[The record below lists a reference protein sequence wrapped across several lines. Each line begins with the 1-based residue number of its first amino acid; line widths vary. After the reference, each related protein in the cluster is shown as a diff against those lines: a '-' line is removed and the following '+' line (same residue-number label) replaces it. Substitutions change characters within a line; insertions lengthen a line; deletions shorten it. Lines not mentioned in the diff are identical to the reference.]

1 MSTTGTPPS
10 AADTAPPTGS
20 RPKVTAVTAA
30 LLGNVMEYFDFVAYG
45 LVAVVIG
52 SLFFPNETP
61 ALSLLASLA
70 TFGVAF
76 LFRPIGAAFFGSL
89 GDRRGR
95 RIALSLSILV
105 MGISTAMIG
114 LLPTYATVG
123 ILAPILL
130 VLARCIQG
138 FSVGGEFAG
147 AATFIVENAPAKR
160 RGFWSSWLSMSS
172 SVGTILAS
180 LVVLTLR
187 SALPAEQFEA
197 WGWRVPFLMA
207 LPLALIGL
215 YLRRRTEETAAFK
228 ELVRA
233 EKVAKSPIRTLFREN
248 PRAIILA
255 IALAS
260 MTGITFYYFNT
271 YFINYLVATV
281 ELDATQATFIALS
294 AQLVYA
300 PMCLVVGLFSDR
312 FGRRWIIL
320 GAVIGLAVLAVPI
333 FLLLSSHNLLLAFFG
348 LAIFAVLAASLSVSV
363 TVTQTELFP
372 AEIRMTGVALGNNLG
387 TALVGGTSPF
397 VAAALVT
404 ATGTAIAPSFYL
416 IAVSAVMFVVI
427 VIMLPE
433 TLRRSTTAR

>member
-1 MSTTGTPPS
+1 MSTTESPQ
-10 AADTAPPTGS
+10 TAS
-20 RPKVTAVTAA
+20 KPKVTAVTAA

-52 SLFFPNETP
+52 SLFFPNESP

-105 MGISTAMIG
+105 MGISTAGIG

-147 AATFIVENAPAKR
+147 AATFIVENAPAHR

-187 SALPAEQFEA
+187 TTLPTDQFEA

-228 ELVRA
+228 ELVKS

-281 ELDATQATFIALS
+281 ELDPTQATFIALS

-300 PMCLVVGLFSDR
+300 PMCLVVGLVSDR
-312 FGRRWIIL
+312 LGRRWLIL
-320 GAVIGLAVLAVPI
+320 GAIIGLAVLAVPI

-348 LAIFAVLAASLSVSV
+348 LAIFAILAACLSVSV

-372 AEIRMTGVALGNNLG
+372 AEIRMTGVALGNNIG
-387 TALVGGTSPF
+387 TAAVGGTSPF
-397 VAAALVT
+397 VAAALVA

-416 IAVSAVMFVVI
+416 IAVSVVMFVVI

-433 TLRRSTTAR
+433 TLRRRNCKR

>member
-1 MSTTGTPPS
+1 MSTTAAPPS
-10 AADTAPPTGS
+10 S

-30 LLGNVMEYFDFVAYG
+30 LLGNVMEYFDFVVYG

-52 SLFFPNETP
+52 SLFFPNDNH

-95 RIALSLSILV
+95 RIALSLSIVV
-105 MGISTAMIG
+105 MGVSTSAIG
-114 LLPTYATVG
+114 LLPTYAAVG
-123 ILAPILL
+123 MLAPILL

-147 AATFIVENAPAKR
+147 AATFIVENAPAHR
-160 RGFWSSWLSMSS
+160 RGFWSSWLSLSS

-180 LVVLTLR
+180 TVVLTLR
-187 SALPAEQFEA
+187 ALLPADQFEA

-215 YLRRRTEETAAFK
+215 YLRRRTEETAAFRA
-228 ELVRA
+228 LQA
-233 EKVAKSPIRTLFREN
+233 EKKVASSPLLTLFREN

-271 YFINYLVATV
+271 YFINHLVATV
-281 ELDATQATFIALS
+281 HLDPTQATFIAMS

-300 PMCLVVGLFSDR
+300 PLCLVVGAVSDR
-312 FGRRWIIL
+312 IGRRRIIL
-320 GAVIGLAVLAVPI
+320 GAIIGLAVLGVPI
-333 FLLLSSHNLLLAFFG
+333 FLLLSSGELLLAFFG
-348 LAIFAVLAASLSVSV
+348 LAIFALLAACLSVAV

-372 AEIRMTGVALGNNLG
+372 SEIRMTGVALGNNIG

-416 IAVSAVMFVVI
+416 IAVSVVMFVVI
-427 VIMLPE
+427 VLMLPE
-433 TLRRSTTAR
+433 TLRRKLTTV

>member
-10 AADTAPPTGS
+10 EADTAPPTGS

-187 SALPAEQFEA
+187 STLPAEQFEA

>member
-1 MSTTGTPPS
+1 MSTI
-10 AADTAPPTGS
+10 APQSTSS

-52 SLFFPNETP
+52 TLFFPSES
-61 ALSLLASLA
+61 AGVSLLASLA

-95 RIALSLSILV
+95 RIALSLSIIV
-105 MGISTAMIG
+105 MGISTTAIG
-114 LLPTYATVG
+114 LLPTYTAIG
-123 ILAPILL
+123 IAAPILL
-130 VLARCIQG
+130 VVARCIQG

-147 AATFIVENAPAKR
+147 AATFIVENAPEHR
-160 RGFWSSWLSMSS
+160 RGFWSSWLSLSS

-180 LVVLTLR
+180 IVVLTLR
-187 SALPAEQFEA
+187 ATLPVEEFEA

-207 LPLALIGL
+207 LPLAMIGL

-228 ELVRA
+228 ALVKE
-233 EKVAKSPIRTLFREN
+233 EKVVKSPLLTLFREN

-271 YFINYLVATV
+271 YFINHLVSTV
-281 ELDATQATFIALS
+281 GLDATQATFIAMS

-300 PMCLVVGLFSDR
+300 PLCLVVGVVSDR
-312 FGRRWIIL
+312 IGRRWIIL

-333 FLLLSSHNLLLAFFG
+333 FLLLSSQSLLLAFFG
-348 LAIFAVLAASLSVSV
+348 LVIFACLAASLSVSV

-372 AEIRMTGVALGNNLG
+372 SEIRMTGVALGNNIG

-397 VAAALVT
+397 VAAALV
-404 ATGTAIAPSFYL
+404 ASTGTAIAPSFYL
-416 IAVSAVMFVVI
+416 IGVSVVMFIVI

-433 TLRRSTTAR
+433 TLRRPLTAR